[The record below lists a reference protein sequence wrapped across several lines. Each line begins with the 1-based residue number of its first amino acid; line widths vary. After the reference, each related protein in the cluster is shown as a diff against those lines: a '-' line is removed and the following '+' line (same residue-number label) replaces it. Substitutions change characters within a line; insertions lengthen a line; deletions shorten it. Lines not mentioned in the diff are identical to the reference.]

1 MHVDA
6 HVESPE
12 CIGIG
17 KILGFDDVIVFSSE
31 RHGETEDGIQGI
43 IIEASSGRELIDK
56 IRKISGKKKLSESGV
71 TWRSAEL
78 QLNSKKW
85 M

>member
-12 CIGIG
+12 CIRIG
-17 KILGFDDVIVFSSE
+17 KVLGFDDVIVFSSE
-31 RHGETEDGIQGI
+31 KHEETMDGIPGI
-43 IIEASSGRELIDK
+43 IIEANSGRELIDK
-56 IRKISGKKKLSESGV
+56 IRKIPGKKKLSVLRV
-71 TWRSAEL
+71 TWKSAEL